1 MPVVA
6 AKQVQV
12 GCGSYRRDKLWGN
25 MRFRYGTKLFLTHLI
40 AVFLV
45 SGSVGTFFYFKA
57 IESQM
62 RSLRSRLQ
70 NSAALLSHSINGPDL
85 DVINTPEDMGLAV
98 YKQNVDKMR
107 RIRRSN
113 PDIAFLYVMRK
124 VADGVVF
131 VLDSDETERQAP
143 PGKLYPEAP
152 DSMMKGFFAP
162 SVDEALLRDE
172 WGVFLSGYA
181 PLINGEGRYLVG
193 IDMRAD
199 EVDQKLSQLRL
210 SGIVSL
216 LSSILL
222 ALLFAHYLSRGM
234 ARRIEALTQ
243 RCHQIATGQFDG
255 RIPSRGM
262 DEFDE
267 LADAF
272 NTMSEQ
278 LGQARSDTEAA
289 MGSLRTAHDS
299 LETIVQERTRDLQS
313 ALDKVNVL
321 RGLLPICCSCRKIRN
336 DQGYWQQVE
345 QFVEA
350 RMDVRFS
357 HGLCP
362 DCAVKLYGDILSP
375 ETVKRLGR
383 TESPAQSDPVATDTA
398 GAE

>member
-1 MPVVA
+1 
-6 AKQVQV
+6 
-12 GCGSYRRDKLWGN
+12 
-25 MRFRYGTKLFLTHLI
+25 MRIRYGTKLFLSHLI

-85 DVINTPEDMGLAV
+85 DAITTPEDMGLAV
-98 YKQNVDKMR
+98 YKQNIDKMR

-124 VADGVVF
+124 VKEGVVF
-131 VLDSDETERQAP
+131 VLDSDETEGQAP
-143 PGKLYPEAP
+143 PGKRYPEAP

-162 SVDEALLRDE
+162 SVDEELLRDE

-181 PLINGEGRYLVG
+181 PLSNGEGRYLVG

-199 EVDQKLSQLRL
+199 EVELKLSQLRL

-216 LSSILL
+216 LASILL

-234 ARRIEALTQ
+234 AHRIEVLTQ

-255 RIPSRGM
+255 RIPSAGL

-267 LADAF
+267 LADGF

-278 LGQARSDTEAA
+278 LGEARQETEAA
-289 MGSLRTAHDS
+289 MGSLRTAHDN
-299 LETIVQERTRDLQS
+299 LETLVAERTRDLQA
-313 ALDKVNVL
+313 ALDKVSVL

-345 QFVEA
+345 HFVEA

-362 DCAVKLYGDILSP
+362 DCAVKLYGDIISP
-375 ETVKRLGR
+375 ETAKRIGQSSAP
-383 TESPAQSDPVATDTA
+383 TQSDKVTTDTA
-398 GAE
+398 GPG